1 MLRWPD
7 AVAWLHIPRTQPLRI
22 FHSWCPF
29 YLPEG
34 DGCGSRHSPL
44 PGPRSRQ
51 AVTSPA
57 CVRARPSA
65 QPPQQSARRINCLN
79 ATTQRYCR
87 DSWRTTRQSDERR
100 AICISHLI
108 SSHTRWRRKK
118 ELDNRGPNSTAG
130 KCSPA
135 FPSSLFHLKNG
146 SSVQLIHR
154 RTNAI
159 RWTNVHTKIYSYDI
173 ARL

>member
-7 AVAWLHIPRTQPLRI
+7 AVAWLHIPRTQSLRI

-44 PGPRSRQ
+44 PGRRSRQ

-79 ATTQRYCR
+79 ATTLSWLLTDDEAVGRKTSNMHLASHQLAHTVTSKKRNWKIEDQTERPENAVLCFQRLYFT
-87 DSWRTTRQSDERR
+87 SRTAATY
-100 AICISHLI
+100 
-108 SSHTRWRRKK
+108 
-118 ELDNRGPNSTAG
+118 N
-130 KCSPA
+130 
-135 FPSSLFHLKNG
+135 
-146 SSVQLIHR
+146 
-154 RTNAI
+154 
-159 RWTNVHTKIYSYDI
+159 
-173 ARL
+173 